1 MLNRIHNRLIHY
13 YYRFANGKYR
23 TYPHIHSSVSFC
35 AETPGPI
42 KILGPVENIEIG
54 EGTAINANAH
64 MNIEGGVR
72 IGRYVHVGINLVIYT
87 SNHNFRSTKGIPY
100 DDTVVNKPVS
110 IGDFVWMGANV
121 SIVPGV
127 TIGEGAIVGMGAV
140 VTKDVPECAIV
151 GGNPAVII
159 GYRDREIFER
169 LKAEGKFF

>member
-1 MLNRIHNRLIHY
+1 MFSSVNNRLVHHYYRLINKKYYRYPRIHR
-13 YYRFANGKYR
+13 
-23 TYPHIHSSVSFC
+23 SVSFG

-42 KILGPVENIEIG
+42 KILGPLENIEIG

-64 MNIEGGVR
+64 MNTEGGVK
-72 IGRYVHVGINLVIYT
+72 IGRYVHIGINLVIYS
-87 SNHNFRSTKGIPY
+87 SNHNFRSTVGIPY
-100 DDTVVNKPVS
+100 DDSVINKPVS

-151 GGNPAVII
+151 GGNPAAVI
-159 GYRDREIFER
+159 GYRDREIFNK
-169 LKAEGKFF
+169 LKTEGRFF